1 MVMIIAL
8 QQLEPDITLE
18 GISTVMY
25 IFNFEYTFAF
35 HEKTPKSWHKRV
47 ELLWIFHES
56 KGCKNTY
63 NNEMMLTIFYFRLVE
78 LTLYLRMDFPFYKM

>member
-1 MVMIIAL
+1 MIIAL

-35 HEKTPKSWHKRV
+35 HELRN
-47 ELLWIFHES
+47 LGI
-56 KGCKNTY
+56 KGLNYCGFFTSQRDVKIGT
-63 NNEMMLTIFYFRLVE
+63 
-78 LTLYLRMDFPFYKM
+78 

>member
-1 MVMIIAL
+1 MHVYRGGVIFQKLYPRNFTLLLTVSFVNEQMVMIIAL

-25 IFNFEYTFAF
+25 IFNFE
-35 HEKTPKSWHKRV
+35 KTPKSWHKRV

-56 KGCKNTY
+56 KGCKNT
-63 NNEMMLTIFYFRLVE
+63 
-78 LTLYLRMDFPFYKM
+78 

>member
-1 MVMIIAL
+1 MIIAL

-47 ELLWIFHES
+47 ELLWIFH
-56 KGCKNTY
+56 
-63 NNEMMLTIFYFRLVE
+63 
-78 LTLYLRMDFPFYKM
+78 

>member
-1 MVMIIAL
+1 MHVYRGGVIFQKLYPRNFTLLLTVSFVNEQMVMIIAL

-56 KGCKNTY
+56 KGCKNT
-63 NNEMMLTIFYFRLVE
+63 
-78 LTLYLRMDFPFYKM
+78 